1 MLSTVSITRFTVL
14 SFTYFTFGRRTHR
27 EEGREDVAHEYGHA
41 GEPNDICVH
50 NILLIIRI

>member
-14 SFTYFTFGRRTHR
+14 SFTYFTFGRRTHQ